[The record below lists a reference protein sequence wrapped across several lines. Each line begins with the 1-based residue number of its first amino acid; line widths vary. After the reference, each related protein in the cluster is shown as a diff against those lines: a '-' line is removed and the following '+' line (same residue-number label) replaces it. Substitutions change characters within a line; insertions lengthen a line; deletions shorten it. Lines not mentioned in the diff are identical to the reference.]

1 MTIHLLI
8 DRGVTMLT
16 AATVT
21 CPDKLVPKHLH
32 WPRMR
37 DELSAADW
45 DLLLCSAGTLSAI
58 LCEHAWQVGQKGL
71 DVGAIDVQLMRNE
84 QSSPP

>member
-1 MTIHLLI
+1 MDESWNRT
-8 DRGVTMLT
+8 TP
-16 AATVT
+16 AACNDSATNA
-21 CPDKLVPKHLH
+21 PHPLVDPMHSH

-58 LCEHAWQVGQKGL
+58 LCEHACQAGRKAL
-71 DVGAIDVQLMRNE
+71 DLGACDERFFENW
-84 QSSPP
+84 SKA